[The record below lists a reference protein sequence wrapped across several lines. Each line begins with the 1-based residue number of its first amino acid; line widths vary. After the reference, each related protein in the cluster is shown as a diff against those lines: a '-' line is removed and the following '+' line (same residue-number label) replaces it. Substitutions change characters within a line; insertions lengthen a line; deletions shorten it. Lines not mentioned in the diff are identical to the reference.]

1 MLVSPGWGRR
11 ADRSPTLLRSA
22 TERAHPAAVLIR
34 QRRWPVASE
43 QALHLLPGR
52 VPEWR
57 AKVGVGPGL
66 PQLRVSLCEALGLPS
81 GALTHRAGPAGP
93 ALMWALAEPGV
104 LFLDD
109 AQRLTPSRRAT
120 ALDRLTPRE
129 REVLALMAEGRTNQ
143 SIAGAF
149 TVSERAV
156 EKHIAN
162 IFAKLDL
169 PPSGT
174 GHRRVL
180 AVLRYL
186 GSVTVT

>member
-34 QRRWPVASE
+34 QRHWPVASE
-43 QALHLLPGR
+43 QGLASSSRPG
-52 VPEWR
+52 
-57 AKVGVGPGL
+57 AGVAGEGRGGAGL

-81 GALTHRAGPAGP
+81 GALTHRAGPASQ

-129 REVLALMAEGRTNQ
+129 REVLALMAEGR
-143 SIAGAF
+143 
-149 TVSERAV
+149 
-156 EKHIAN
+156 
-162 IFAKLDL
+162 
-169 PPSGT
+169 
-174 GHRRVL
+174 
-180 AVLRYL
+180 
-186 GSVTVT
+186 